1 MQTASQNR
9 SSLVPVLATV
19 TFALLAGCTTSGT
32 ENAAATSG
40 EQRVKAS
47 ELRAYCP
54 SVTLREGTAYFNSYE
69 KGKENDPA
77 HVIYQASITDTTR
90 SCQYADGS
98 IIIDVAAA
106 GKVIPGPKY
115 RSGTITMPIRIA
127 VVEGDKVIHS
137 KLHHQSVSVT
147 SGGTATQFVFNEKGI
162 SFPMPAKQNVQIFVG
177 FDEGPYNTN

>member
-32 ENAAATSG
+32 ENAVATSG

-54 SVTLREGTAYFNSYE
+54 SVTLREGTAYFTSYE

-77 HVIYQASITDTTR
+77 HAFYQASITDTTR
-90 SCQYADGS
+90 SCQYVDGS

-137 KLHHQSVSVT
+137 KLYRQSVSVT
-147 SGGTATQFVFNEKGI
+147 SGGVATQFVFNEKGI

-177 FDEGPYNTN
+177 FDEGPYNTK